1 MFMIYLNI
9 IKLLSRKIKLMMM
22 MMYIKN
28 KIKLI
33 LFNWSVRIG
42 FTSTEDL
49 RS

>member
-9 IKLLSRKIKLMMM
+9 IKLLSRKIKLIMM

-33 LFNWSVRIG
+33 LFNWSVRIS